1 MKKKVLLTIF
11 GISFL
16 GFLIGGAGVD
26 SEQWEINF
34 AVMISSLVIA
44 MISYTY
50 YEICEKRVENIKQ
63 PKKLS
68 LQQKKILSECGLR
81 PQNWMLRFEDR
92 DYLHVVH
99 KTSGSIRIIDKAAR
113 EVIRRHS
120 QEKEKAPSWS
130 KHSEPK

>member
-50 YEICEKRVENIKQ
+50 YEICEKRGGK
-63 PKKLS
+63 
-68 LQQKKILSECGLR
+68 
-81 PQNWMLRFEDR
+81 
-92 DYLHVVH
+92 H
-99 KTSGSIRIIDKAAR
+99 KTTKKTIASA
-113 EVIRRHS
+113 
-120 QEKEKAPSWS
+120 KEDTFRVWLTSTKLDASV
-130 KHSEPK
+130 